1 MTVLA
6 LKPQPVGAYVDF
18 KLRSAAPIA
27 SVRGTA
33 AKPRGIQPIQSQR
46 LAALP
51 ASSIAKSK
59 AAIPIWS
66 AGCDLQRR
74 SIHPTIAA
82 KSPPPTI
89 SLSPLTFN
97 PLIKPTTQD
106 SKTPLTT
113 TLLALFVQAVQD

>member
-1 MTVLA
+1 MTVVA
-6 LKPQPVGAYVDF
+6 WKPQPADVCLDF
-18 KLRSAAPIA
+18 RLRSGAPIA
-27 SVRGTA
+27 SVCGTA
-33 AKPRGIQPIQSQR
+33 AKPSGIQPIQSQR

-51 ASSIAKSK
+51 ANSIAKSK

-74 SIHPTIAA
+74 SIQPTIAA

-89 SLSPLTFN
+89 SLSPLTFS

-106 SKTPLTT
+106 SKAPLTT
-113 TLLALFVQAVQD
+113 ALLALFVQAVHD